1 MITAYMNTQS
11 IYTSLEINEM
21 KWVKKGLIFTP
32 DDRFEWNKKGYA
44 SVPTVYKITEDR
56 LRIYYTARDGNN
68 RTNISFIEVDAETP
82 EKILYVHNDS
92 VLTHGKMGMY
102 DDCGA
107 MVSHVIKVE
116 NEVWMYYI
124 GWNVRNTI
132 AYHNSIGLAI
142 SKDDGITFKK
152 FSEGPLFDRNYKEPY
167 FSAAPFVLNEN
178 GIWKMWYLSNT
189 AWVEYN
195 GKSEPFYHIKY
206 AESDNGIDWKR
217 EGKVAID
224 YKDKNECGI
233 VRSCVMKDGETY
245 KMWYAHRNLQDY
257 REDKKNSYRIGYAE
271 SSNGIDWIRMDE
283 KAGIDVSESGWDNEM
298 IEYPFVYDHNG
309 KRYMIYNG
317 NTFGKSGF
325 GYAILEENL

>member
-1 MITAYMNTQS
+1 
-11 IYTSLEINEM
+11 L
-21 KWVKKGLIFTP
+21 KWNKKGLIFVP
-32 DDRFEWNKKGYA
+32 DGKYEWNQGYA
-44 SVPTVYKITEDR
+44 SVPTAYKINSKK
-56 LRIYYTARDGNN
+56 LRIYYTSRDLKNK
-68 RTNISFIEVDAETP
+68 TNISFIEVDADNP
-82 EKILYVHNDS
+82 KNILYIHKKPVLEAGKDGMFDDS
-92 VLTHGKMGMY
+92 
-102 DDCGA
+102 GA
-107 MVSHVIKVE
+107 MVSHVIDVD

-142 SKDDGITFKK
+142 SKDGGVTFKK
-152 FSEGPLFDRNYKEPY
+152 FSEGPLFDRTYKEPY
-167 FSAAPFVLNEN
+167 FNAAPYVLNEN

-189 AWVEYN
+189 DWVEYG

-233 VRSCVMKDGETY
+233 VRACVLKDNGVY
-245 KMWYAHRNLQDY
+245 KMWYAHRNLQNY
-257 REDKKNSYRIGYAE
+257 RTNKNNSYRIGYAE
-271 SSNGIDWIRMDE
+271 SNNGINWNRKDKE
-283 KAGIDVSESGWDNEM
+283 VGIDVSKNGWDSEM

-325 GYAILEENL
+325 GYAILEK